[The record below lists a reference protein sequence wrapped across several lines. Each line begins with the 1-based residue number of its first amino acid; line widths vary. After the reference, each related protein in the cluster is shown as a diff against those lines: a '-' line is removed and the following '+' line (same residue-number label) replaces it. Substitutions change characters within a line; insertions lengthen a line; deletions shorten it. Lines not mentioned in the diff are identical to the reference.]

1 MVFHINPNITN
12 SFKKNK
18 VMLYLRNQFMNK
30 FTIYLLL
37 TFTLLVSCNKDDDNT
52 IEIRDYSE
60 QVVID
65 EQTIEEYLKS
75 HYYNYEDFNSSNSFE
90 VDTKVR
96 IDTITDATAN
106 KTPLF
111 DQVKIKTINVSDSD
125 GIETPH
131 KLYYII
137 AREGIISNPSIVDSV
152 YITYKGM
159 LTDNSIFDERKYPT
173 WLDLANSLEGFREGV
188 SELKSGEFRQ
198 NSNGT
203 IQYSSY
209 GIGLFFL
216 PSGIGYFENTTS
228 NIPEYSPLIFS
239 VSLMTSNPTDHDSD
253 GILSINE
260 DIDGDGSPFY
270 DDTDNDNL
278 WNMYDADDDGDGTLT
293 INELDKNNDQI
304 IDDTNN
310 DGIPDYLDPDN

>member
-1 MVFHINPNITN
+1 
-12 SFKKNK
+12 
-18 VMLYLRNQFMNK
+18 MLYLRNQFMNK

-37 TFTLLVSCNKDDDNT
+37 TFTLLVSCNKDDDDNT
-52 IEIRDYSE
+52 VEIRDYSE
-60 QVVID
+60 QVVTD

-152 YITYKGM
+152 YVTYKGM
-159 LTDNSIFDERKYPT
+159 LTDNSIFDERKYPA

-253 GILSINE
+253 GVLSINE

>member
-1 MVFHINPNITN
+1 
-12 SFKKNK
+12 
-18 VMLYLRNQFMNK
+18 MLYLRNQFMNK

-37 TFTLLVSCNKDDDNT
+37 TFTLLVSCNKDDDDNT
-52 IEIRDYSE
+52 VEIRDYSE
-60 QVVID
+60 QVVTD

-137 AREGIISNPSIVDSV
+137 AREGTISNPSIVDSV

-159 LTDNSIFDERKYPT
+159 LTDNSIFDERKYPA

-253 GILSINE
+253 GVLSINE

>member
-1 MVFHINPNITN
+1 
-12 SFKKNK
+12 
-18 VMLYLRNQFMNK
+18 MNK
-30 FTIYLLL
+30 FNIYLL
-37 TFTLLVSCNKDDDNT
+37 FIFPLLLSCNKDDDNT

-60 QVVID
+60 QVITD
-65 EQTIEEYLKS
+65 EGTIEEYLKS
-75 HYYNYEDFNSSNSFE
+75 HYYNYEDFNSLNSFE
-90 VDTKVR
+90 VDIKVR
-96 IDTITDATAN
+96 IDTISDATAN

-111 DQVKIKTINVSDSD
+111 DQVTVKTLNVSDSD
-125 GIETPH
+125 GLETPH

-137 AREGIISNPSIVDSV
+137 AREGIATNPSIVDSV

-159 LTDNSIFDERKYPT
+159 LTDNYVFDERRYPA
-173 WLDLANSLEGFREGV
+173 WLDLANSLQGFREGV
-188 SELKSGEFRQ
+188 SELKSGEFKQ

-209 GIGLFFL
+209 GVGLFFL
-216 PSGIGYFENTTS
+216 PSGIGYFENTTA

-239 VSLMTSNPTDHDSD
+239 VSLMTSNPTDHDND

-260 DIDGDGSPFY
+260 DIDGDGDPFY
-270 DDTDNDNL
+270 DDTDGDNL
-278 WNMYDADDDGDGTLT
+278 WNMYDSDDDGDGTLT

-304 IDDTNN
+304 IDDTDN

>member
-1 MVFHINPNITN
+1 
-12 SFKKNK
+12 
-18 VMLYLRNQFMNK
+18 MLYLRNQYMNK
-30 FTIYLLL
+30 FNIYLL
-37 TFTLLVSCNKDDDNT
+37 FIFHLLLSCNKDDDNT

-60 QVVID
+60 QVITD
-65 EQTIEEYLKS
+65 EGTIEEYLKS
-75 HYYNYEDFNSSNSFE
+75 HYYNYEDFNSLNSFE
-90 VDTKVR
+90 VDIKVR
-96 IDTITDATAN
+96 IDTISDATAN

-111 DQVKIKTINVSDSD
+111 DQVTVKTLNVSDSD
-125 GIETPH
+125 GLETPH

-137 AREGIISNPSIVDSV
+137 AREGIATNPSIVDSV

-159 LTDNSIFDERKYPT
+159 LTDNYVFDERRYPA
-173 WLDLANSLEGFREGV
+173 WLDLANSLQGFREGV
-188 SELKSGEFRQ
+188 SELKSGEFKQ

-209 GIGLFFL
+209 GVGLFFL
-216 PSGIGYFENTTS
+216 PSGIGYFENTTA

-239 VSLMTSNPTDHDSD
+239 VSLMTSNPTDHDND

-260 DIDGDGSPFY
+260 DIDGDGDPFY
-270 DDTDNDNL
+270 DDTDGDNL
-278 WNMYDADDDGDGTLT
+278 WNMYDSDDDGDGTLT

-304 IDDTNN
+304 IDDTDN

>member
-1 MVFHINPNITN
+1 
-12 SFKKNK
+12 
-18 VMLYLRNQFMNK
+18 MNK

-37 TFTLLVSCNKDDDNT
+37 TFTLLVSCNKDDDDNT
-52 IEIRDYSE
+52 VEIRDYSE

-137 AREGIISNPSIVDSV
+137 AREGTISNPSIVDSV

-159 LTDNSIFDERKYPT
+159 LTDNSIFDERKYPA

>member
-1 MVFHINPNITN
+1 
-12 SFKKNK
+12 
-18 VMLYLRNQFMNK
+18 MLYLRDQYMNK
-30 FTIYLLL
+30 FNIYLL
-37 TFTLLVSCNKDDDNT
+37 FIFPLLLSCNKDDDNT

-60 QVVID
+60 QVITD
-65 EQTIEEYLKS
+65 EGTIEEYLKS
-75 HYYNYEDFNSSNSFE
+75 HYYNYEDFNSLNSFE
-90 VDTKVR
+90 VDIKVR
-96 IDTITDATAN
+96 IDTISDATAN

-111 DQVKIKTINVSDSD
+111 DQVTVKTLNVSDSD
-125 GIETPH
+125 GLETPH

-137 AREGIISNPSIVDSV
+137 AREGIATNPSIVDSV

-159 LTDNSIFDERKYPT
+159 LTDNYVFDERRYPA
-173 WLDLANSLEGFREGV
+173 WLDLANSLQGFREGV
-188 SELKSGEFRQ
+188 SELKSGEFKQ

-209 GIGLFFL
+209 GVGLFFL
-216 PSGIGYFENTTS
+216 PSGIGYFENTTA

-239 VSLMTSNPTDHDSD
+239 VSLMTSNPTDHDND

-260 DIDGDGSPFY
+260 DIDGDGDPFY
-270 DDTDNDNL
+270 DDTDGDNL
-278 WNMYDADDDGDGTLT
+278 WNMYDSDDDGDGTLT

-304 IDDTNN
+304 IDDTDN

>member
-1 MVFHINPNITN
+1 
-12 SFKKNK
+12 
-18 VMLYLRNQFMNK
+18 MNK

-37 TFTLLVSCNKDDDNT
+37 TFTLLLSCNKDDDNT

-137 AREGIISNPSIVDSV
+137 AREGTISNPSIVDSV

>member
-1 MVFHINPNITN
+1 
-12 SFKKNK
+12 
-18 VMLYLRNQFMNK
+18 MNK

-37 TFTLLVSCNKDDDNT
+37 TFTLLLSCNKDDDNT

-60 QVVID
+60 QVVVD

-159 LTDNSIFDERKYPT
+159 LTDNSIFDERKYPA
-173 WLDLANSLEGFREGV
+173 WLDLANSLQGFREGV
-188 SELKSGEFRQ
+188 SELKSGEFKQ

-209 GIGLFFL
+209 GVGLFFL

-253 GILSINE
+253 GVLSINE

-270 DDTDNDNL
+270 DDTDNDNI

>member
-1 MVFHINPNITN
+1 
-12 SFKKNK
+12 
-18 VMLYLRNQFMNK
+18 MNK

-137 AREGIISNPSIVDSV
+137 AREGTISNPSIVDSV

-159 LTDNSIFDERKYPT
+159 LTDNSIFDERKYPA

>member
-1 MVFHINPNITN
+1 M
-12 SFKKNK
+12 S
-18 VMLYLRNQFMNK
+18 K
-30 FTIYLLL
+30 FNIYLLL
-37 TFTLLVSCNKDDDNT
+37 FFTLLLSCNKDDDDT

-60 QVVID
+60 QVITD
-65 EQTIEEYLKS
+65 EETIEAYLKS
-75 HYYNYEDFNSSNSFE
+75 HYYNYEDFNSLNSFE
-90 VDTKVR
+90 VDIKVR
-96 IDTITDATAN
+96 IDTISDQTAN

-111 DQVKIKTINVSDSD
+111 DQVNVKTINVPDSD

-137 AREGIISNPSIVDSV
+137 AREGIVTNPSIVDSV

-159 LTDNSIFDERKYPT
+159 LTDNYVFDERKYPA
-173 WLDLANSLEGFREGV
+173 WLDLANSLQGFREGV
-188 SELKSGEFRQ
+188 SELKSGEFKQ

-209 GIGLFFL
+209 GVGLFFL
-216 PSGIGYFENTTS
+216 PSGIGYFENTTA

-239 VSLMTSNPTDHDSD
+239 VSLMTSNPTDHDND

-260 DIDGDGSPFY
+260 DIDGDGDPFY
-270 DDTDNDNL
+270 DDTDGDNL
-278 WNMYDADDDGDGTLT
+278 WNMYDSDDDGDGTLT

-304 IDDTNN
+304 IDDTDN

>member
-1 MVFHINPNITN
+1 
-12 SFKKNK
+12 
-18 VMLYLRNQFMNK
+18 MLYLRNQSMNK
-30 FTIYLLL
+30 FNIYLFLII
-37 TFTLLVSCNKDDDNT
+37 TLLLSCNKDDNDVE

-60 QVVID
+60 QVVTD
-65 EQTIEEYLKS
+65 EQSIEDYLKS
-75 HYYNYEDFNSSNSFE
+75 HFYNYEDFNSSNSFE
-90 VDTKVR
+90 VDIKVK

-111 DQVKIKTINVSDSD
+111 DQVKIKTVNVSDSD
-125 GIETPH
+125 GVETPH
-131 KLYYII
+131 NLYYII
-137 AREGIISNPSIVDSV
+137 AREGVVSNPSVVDSV

-159 LTDNSIFDERKYPT
+159 LTDNHIFDERKYPV
-173 WLDLANSLEGFREGV
+173 WLDLANSLQGFRQGV

-203 IQYSSY
+203 IQYSSF
-209 GIGLFFL
+209 GVGLFFL
-216 PSGIGYFENTTS
+216 PSGIGYFENTTAD
-228 NIPEYSPLIFS
+228 IPEYSPLIFS
-239 VSLMTSNPTDHDSD
+239 VSLMTSNPTDHDND
-253 GILSINE
+253 GLLSINE
-260 DIDGDGSPFY
+260 DIDGDGDPFY

-304 IDDTNN
+304 IDDTDN